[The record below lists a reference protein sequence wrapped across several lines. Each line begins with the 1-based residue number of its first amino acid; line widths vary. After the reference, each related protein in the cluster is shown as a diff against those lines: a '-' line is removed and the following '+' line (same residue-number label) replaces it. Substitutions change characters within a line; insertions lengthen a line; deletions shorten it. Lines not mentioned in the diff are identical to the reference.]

1 MILAFKIALALIGFG
16 LGAGGGLY
24 LASVEVRNVRRL
36 ALSLQIGVFALA
48 VAVVID
54 ASFGRIGPNSRGDP
68 LFFWALWGGLIGVC
82 VAGLVLLIR
91 LFHRVRSKRE

>member
-1 MILAFKIALALIGFG
+1 MILAVKIALALIGFG
-16 LGAGGGLY
+16 LGAGGGLW

-36 ALSLQIGVFALA
+36 ALALEIGVFCLA

-68 LFFWALWGGLIGVC
+68 FFFWALGGGLLGVC

-91 LFHRVRSKRE
+91 LFLRVRSRRK